1 MRSNF
6 GALDWSA
13 RVDSVGWWVDAA
25 GNMHTGNYDYELDQ
39 KIKAEVEAQKAKE
52 RANTLVAEPYQAP
65 KTTQNYLP
73 WVLGGVAAIAV
84 VVLLTKKS
92 K

>member
-6 GALDWSA
+6 GATEYYIRPYGSL
-13 RVDSVGWWVDAA
+13 GWWVDAA
-25 GNMHTGNYDYELDQ
+25 GNTHVGDYDYELDQ
-39 KIKAEVEAQKAKE
+39 KIKAEVEAQKAK
-52 RANTLVAEPYQAP
+52 NTLVAEPYQAP

-84 VVLLTKKS
+84 VLLLTKNS